1 MIRIAMIITVSLA
14 LAWAALFS
22 ALALAVPRLTDKD
35 TALQLAR
42 LLDKGVF
49 RGNLISSTFVQ
60 SPEAGKYLIK
70 VVLDNGT
77 ELNWNLEQ
85 IRLWSQ
91 DNSLTLSRNKVLIF
105 PDKEASE
112 FGVLDKNSFARMA
125 LRSEVFAKH
134 FRGNDLLSGQ
144 VIKYAIHRFDL
155 VNLMELA
162 TRTDGQGYQYRYV
175 LDLENGQREFLSY
188 LDAWLALRENAFQE
202 IADSAGSAG
211 SAPVMRTPYRLES
224 LRFVP
229 LVRFVEEATG
239 RFSLEMRFDR
249 PMRLE
254 ASHFPF
260 RFYEQKP
267 GKGRAALDNNFVFEV
282 TVPNTI
288 LGKPLQRIDAAEY
301 LYRIHVVNDERNQ
314 NRVLLRAMITPEVL
328 TEPPRIT
335 VDGNRVVVRF
345 VKMDDISVFDRRA
358 LREAE
363 LQRRQEK
370 ILAPA
375 LTSED
380 VRRRGLYRQHMET
393 GLGQLDKA
401 RALKQKNDK
410 FETWLASLA
419 NFREAAIHASSDR
432 ELEEALR
439 QRNQLISRLPK
450 QVMEY
455 SVGFIDA
462 PPNRERARVLAL
474 VRAMIHLI
482 QDVKT
487 LTALRDLES
496 RIQK

>member
-1 MIRIAMIITVSLA
+1 MIRIAMTIPLILA
-14 LAWAALFS
+14 LAWGALFS

-35 TALQLAR
+35 TALQIAR

-91 DNSLTLSRNKVLIF
+91 DDSLTLSRNKVLIF

-112 FGVLDKNSFARMA
+112 FGVLDKNDFARLA

-134 FRGNDLLSGQ
+134 FKGNDLLAGQ
-144 VIKYAIHRFDL
+144 VIQYAIHRFNL

-162 TRTDGQGYQYRYV
+162 TRTDSQGYQYRYV

-188 LDAWLALRENAFQE
+188 LDAWLALRKNAFQE
-202 IADSAGSAG
+202 SAATAG
-211 SAPVMRTPYRLES
+211 PAPVMRTPYRLES

-229 LVRFVEEATG
+229 LVRIVEEAIG
-239 RFSLEMRFDR
+239 LFSLEMRFDR
-249 PMRLE
+249 PIRLE
-254 ASHFPF
+254 ARHFPF

-282 TVPNTI
+282 TMPNTI
-288 LGKPLQRIDAAEY
+288 LGKPLKRIEAAEY
-301 LYRIHVVNDERNQ
+301 LYRIHVVNDERHQ

-370 ILAPA
+370 LLAPA
-375 LTSED
+375 LTAED
-380 VRRRGLYRQHMET
+380 VKRRGLYRRHMET

-410 FETWLASLA
+410 FETLLASLA

-439 QRNQLISRLPK
+439 QRNQLIARLPK
-450 QVMEY
+450 RVMEY
-455 SVGFIDA
+455 SAGFIGA
-462 PPNRERARVLAL
+462 PPNRERERVLAL

-482 QDVKT
+482 QDRRT
-487 LTALRDLES
+487 LTALRKLES
-496 RIQK
+496 RLRK

>member
-1 MIRIAMIITVSLA
+1 MIRIATIITLALA
-14 LAWAALFS
+14 LAWGALFP

-35 TALQLAR
+35 SALKMAR

-49 RGNLISSTFVQ
+49 RGNLISSTFVL

-91 DNSLTLSRNKVLIF
+91 DDSLTLSRNKVLIF
-105 PDKEASE
+105 PDREASE
-112 FGVLDKNSFARMA
+112 FGVLDKNDFARTA
-125 LRSEVFAKH
+125 LGSEVFAKH
-134 FRGNDLLSGQ
+134 FKGDDLLSGQ
-144 VIKYAIHRFDL
+144 VIQYAIHRFDL

-162 TRTDGQGYQYRYV
+162 TRTDSQGYQYRYV

-188 LDAWLALRENAFQE
+188 LDAWLALRKNAFQDTAG
-202 IADSAGSAG
+202 ADN

-224 LRFVP
+224 LRLVP
-229 LVRFVEEATG
+229 LLRIVEEATG

-249 PMRLE
+249 PMLLKAE
-254 ASHFPF
+254 HFPF

-267 GKGRAALDNNFVFEV
+267 GKGKAALDNNFVFEV

-288 LGKPLQRIDAAEY
+288 LAKTVKRINAAEY
-301 LYRIHVVNDERNQ
+301 LYRIHAVNDARHQ

-328 TEPPRIT
+328 TEPPLIT

-345 VKMDDISVFDRRA
+345 VKMDDLSVFDRRA

-370 ILAPA
+370 LLAPA
-375 LTSED
+375 LTAEE
-380 VRRRGLYRQHMET
+380 VRRRGLYRRHMET

-410 FETWLASLA
+410 FETLLASLA

-439 QRNQLISRLPK
+439 QRNQLISKLPK
-450 QVMEY
+450 RVMDY
-455 SVGFIDA
+455 SVGFVDA
-462 PPNRERARVLAL
+462 PPNKERERVLAL

-487 LTALRDLES
+487 RTALRNLES
-496 RIQK
+496 RLSK